1 MVTANIAHDAF
12 ELGLLQWIFNH
23 FTGSSAWGMITS
35 DGPSNLKL
43 VLLKGDARS
52 LTGVMPA
59 IGGVGSLEPTS
70 AEYQSYARLAVP
82 RTAAE
87 WACAT
92 LASVSMA
99 AKATNDAVF
108 ATAGG
113 ASTGCLITHVGV
125 ALEASAYNGA
135 TGDFLIYCWELDN
148 PISVSAGIA
157 PRINVGD
164 LVHEEK

>member
-1 MVTANIAHDAF
+1 MVTADISHDAF
-12 ELGLLQWIFNH
+12 ELGLLQWIFNG
-23 FTGSSAWGMITS
+23 FVGTTCWGMITH
-35 DGPSNLKL
+35 DGPSQLKL

-59 IGGVGSLEPTS
+59 IGGVGSLEPTA
-70 AEYQSYARLAVP
+70 AEYQSYARLGVN
-82 RTAAE
+82 RTVAE
-87 WACAT
+87 WVCAT
-92 LASVSMA
+92 LASVSTA
-99 AKATNDAVF
+99 TKATNDAVF

-113 ASTGCLITHVGV
+113 ASTGCTITHVGV
-125 ALEASAYNGA
+125 ALEESVYNGA
-135 TGDFLIYCWELDN
+135 AGDYLIYCWALDN